1 MPARHRFPCY
11 EKLDVTQ
18 DELNSGSGK
27 AMILRVD
34 VGNREIRKTPYVVCP
49 GCGCMVTNEDCFPTT
64 KLEDL
69 VSMFK
74 IVDTENGKIVGPM
87 MIEALR

>member
-1 MPARHRFPCY
+1 MPARHKFPCY
-11 EKLDVTQ
+11 GKIDVTQ

-27 AMILRVD
+27 TRKLRID
-34 VGNREIRKTPYVVCP
+34 LGHKETRNIPYVICP
-49 GCGCMVTNEDCFPTT
+49 RCGGMVTNEDCFPTT
-64 KLEDL
+64 KLADL

-74 IVDTENGKIVGPM
+74 IVDTENGRIIGPM